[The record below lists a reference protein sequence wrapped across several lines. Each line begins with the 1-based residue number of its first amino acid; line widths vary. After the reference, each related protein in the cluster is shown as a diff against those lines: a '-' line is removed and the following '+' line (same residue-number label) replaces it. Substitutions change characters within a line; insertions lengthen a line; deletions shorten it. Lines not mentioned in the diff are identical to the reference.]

1 MKISSIYKN
10 KKRVFSLEVF
20 PPKKNGSADS
30 IYDTLAGLSG
40 IKPDFISVTYGAGGN
55 VADKTT
61 AEIAGL
67 IKKDYGTESMA
78 HLTCVATGEDDAREI
93 LRTFS
98 EYGIENVLAL
108 RGDVSPERAPAG
120 RFSHASDL
128 AEYIRQNGDFDIGG
142 ACYPEVHTE
151 AASAEEDI
159 RNLKIKTEAGVTFL
173 ISQLFF
179 DTPVFFAFLERARAA
194 GINVPVSAG
203 IMPVLNAKQIERMVT
218 LCGASIP
225 KELARMMSKYADEPD
240 ELRARGIDYAVRQIC
255 ALAEGGVDGIH
266 LYTMNKP
273 DVANQIFASVKDLFA
288 SDGQ

>member
-1 MKISSIYKN
+1 MRISSIYKN

-20 PPKKNGSADS
+20 PPKKTASADS

-40 IKPDFISVTYGAGGN
+40 IRPDFISVTYGAGGN
-55 VADKTT
+55 VADRTT

-67 IKKDYGTESMA
+67 IKREYNTESMA
-78 HLTCVATGEDDAREI
+78 HLTCVAVGEDDARTI

-108 RGDVSPERAPAG
+108 RGDLSPDRAPAG
-120 RFSHASDL
+120 RFDHASDL
-128 AEYIRQNGDFDIGG
+128 AEFIKANGDFDVGG

-151 AASAEEDI
+151 AASADEDI
-159 RNLKIKTEAGVTFL
+159 RNLKIKTESGVTFL

-179 DTPVFFAFLERARAA
+179 DTPVFFSFLERARAA

-203 IMPVLNAKQIERMVT
+203 IMPVLNARQIERMVT

-225 KELARMMSKYADEPD
+225 NDLSRIMSRYADDPE
-240 ELRARGIDYAVRQIC
+240 ELGKRGIDYAVNQIRT
-255 ALAEGGVDGIH
+255 LVEGGVDGIH

-273 DVANQIFASVKDLFA
+273 DAANRIYSSVKDLF
-288 SDGQ
+288 